1 MDPITISMAMA
12 IAALAPLAGDLI
24 GQVLGAKDKETA
36 MQLVEQA
43 RQRFNIPVNTIQQ
56 LAAHMDSS
64 QLSGVRADPAA
75 VAAQHEALA
84 GLQRISTEGADN
96 PEFRAAMDAGQQQ
109 AGQFANQRNAALA
122 QEAQSHGM
130 GGSGQEYAGRLQ
142 ANADAAN
149 RVGRAGFEAAAE
161 ARKGALSAMQ
171 AYGDLGGHIRSQDFD
186 EKALAAR
193 AADELGKWNESN
205 RAGAYATRFGQ
216 QMGKATAQANA
227 DTNAANVYGG
237 NAAQTQNQWQGYG
250 AGVGQA
256 GGALGQSEIERQR
269 KKMP

>member
-1 MDPITISMAMA
+1 MDPITIAMA

-56 LAAHMDSS
+56 LAAHMDAS
-64 QLSGVRADPAA
+64 QLASVRADPAA

-84 GLQRISTEGADN
+84 GLQRVSTEGADN

-109 AGQFANQRNAALA
+109 AGQVANQRNAALA
-122 QEAQSHGM
+122 QEAQARGM

-149 RVGRAGFEAAAE
+149 RVGHAGFEAAAE
-161 ARKGALSAMQ
+161 GRKEALSTMQ
-171 AYGDLGGHIRSQDFD
+171 AYGDMGSHIRGEDFD
-186 EKALAAR
+186 EKARTAA
-193 AADELGKWNESN
+193 AADELGKWNEAN
-205 RAGAYATRFGQ
+205 RAGAYATQFGQ
-216 QMGKATAQANA
+216 QMGKATAQANT
-227 DTNAANVYGG
+227 DTQAANVYRG

-250 AGVGQA
+250 SGVGQA
-256 GGALGQSEIERQR
+256 AGALGQSEIERQR
-269 KKMP
+269 KKP